1 MREDEQRE
9 REKEKR
15 GGKNS
20 PRPPRPLA
28 PNAQKTGLKL
38 HLGSVRVKDPS
49 QLASSSG
56 GYTVE
61 GNVLIDPSATIGAGC
76 KVGPNV
82 CIGKDCVLGAGE
94 WLEGG
99 SFFFSFFLFLLFF
112 FFLRATGKK
121 EKGEEQRKR
130 KGKNSLFLTL
140 KKKTGVRVRD
150 SVLLH
155 RVKLHDHS
163 CVSDSIVGWGS
174 SVGQW
179 ARVAN
184 KAVIGEDCHVK
195 DEVVLNGT
203 VVLPHKEL
211 KESQMEPGT
220 IVM

>member
-1 MREDEQRE
+1 MRQ
-9 REKEKR
+9 
-15 GGKNS
+15 
-20 PRPPRPLA
+20 
-28 PNAQKTGLKL
+28 
-38 HLGSVRVKDPS
+38 KDPS

-61 GNVLIDPSATIGAGC
+61 GNVLIDPSATIAPGC

-94 WLEGG
+94 GKILGCV
-99 SFFFSFFLFLLFF
+99 FFSVFPCVFLLRAREGTKRKRGGEGDKKNLTFF
-112 FFLRATGKK
+112 SLCGGKK
-121 EKGEEQRKR
+121 
-130 KGKNSLFLTL
+130 NF
-140 KKKTGVRVRD
+140 KKLKTGARVRD

-155 RVKLHDHS
+155 RVKLLDHS

-174 SVGQW
+174 SVGKW